1 MRVYRID
8 GQESSWERLGQAING
23 DNAYDDFGWCVNLS
37 PDGNTIAIGFPE
49 IGGYDGYGG
58 GQGYVRVFSLE
69 VGDDDVDTGSWKQ
82 IDQDIIGE
90 ANGDEFGYSG
100 TFSDDG
106 KTLAVSAISN
116 DPL

>member
-1 MRVYRID
+1 M
-8 GQESSWERLGQAING
+8 
-23 DNAYDDFGWCVNLS
+23 NLS
-37 PDGNTIAIGFPE
+37 PDGNILAIGNSGAYLP
-49 IGGYDGYGG
+49 
-58 GQGYVRVFSLE
+58 GYVKVFSLE
-69 VGDDDVDTGSWKQ
+69 VGDDDINTGSWKQ

-100 TFSDDG
+100 TLFDDG